1 VVDLRALADRL
12 VAPTEGTGW
21 TGRAADA
28 LTERIRDRAVHLVVD
43 GEAPAADAAPH
54 PVLRAELERLRQLGF
69 LD

>member
-1 VVDLRALADRL
+1 
-12 VAPTEGTGW
+12 
-21 TGRAADA
+21 
-28 LTERIRDRAVHLVVD
+28 VHLVVD